1 LGIKAVSFDFWHTLF
16 TESGDAFSFYG
27 ERRRKLLTD
36 ALAGYGSVTAV
47 QIHEA
52 SRAEAELHDLV
63 WRQQHRTL
71 PAAERIGTILNH
83 LEVRVPEDV
92 TMQIAR
98 AYEEGLLE
106 RPPTLVPGA
115 RDAVERL
122 STRYRLGI
130 ISDVGFS
137 PGRVLKQVLA
147 ATGLIEAFDS
157 LVFSD
162 EAGFSKPHLEVF
174 RRTARNL
181 DCEPSEMVHIGDLEH
196 TDIVGAKRA
205 GCRAIRFT
213 GITPMAEQEKT
224 MADGATASMNALPA
238 LVETLE
244 G

>member
-1 LGIKAVSFDFWHTLF
+1 MTLSFPPQISGEVNPRPPFCEINKARQPLPAVAIIRRASIGGLLGIKAVSFDFWHTLF

-36 ALAGYGSVTAV
+36 ALAGYGSFSAV

-52 SRAEAELHDLV
+52 SRAEAELHDMV
-63 WRQQHRTL
+63 WRQPHPTL
-71 PAAERIGTILNH
+71 PVAERIGTILNH

-130 ISDVGFS
+130 ISDVGFA
-137 PGRVLKQVLA
+137 PGRVLKQVLG
-147 ATGLIEAFDS
+147 ATGL
-157 LVFSD
+157 
-162 EAGFSKPHLEVF
+162 
-174 RRTARNL
+174 
-181 DCEPSEMVHIGDLEH
+181 
-196 TDIVGAKRA
+196 
-205 GCRAIRFT
+205 
-213 GITPMAEQEKT
+213 
-224 MADGATASMNALPA
+224 
-238 LVETLE
+238 
-244 G
+244 